1 MNNKNNVETAGTA
14 RREVEEFIS
23 ETLLPA
29 LCRFRAE
36 FRSPLKAW
44 FLALRDEI
52 QRLRKDDEMYYK
64 HSIDHLTAAFPDLKQ
79 ILEDIRKEGW
89 HQQFKDV
96 IVESCSS
103 LPEEIMEEQD
113 KQHYESSEDDSAAA
127 SVVKLMKRIRRSVT
141 GRSPVR
147 TVKLRQLVLKKLLTD
162 STWIENLAAREYDE
176 LAMLMDLLLEKQ
188 SVNNEKEN
196 EEKAEEQTSF
206 QLELFLDLENHLQV
220 AVQHLKQFE
229 EINQH
234 QLEQIVD
241 PVADSLRRGAG
252 EAGTFALRQ
261 KAQPDTVIR
270 EFPASLKEKLEKQK
284 EAWCRYLES
293 QHADLN
299 VQAEIARYG
308 FIASSVKEDV
318 LSMSHEFFRDT
329 FYLPIEDGVTKLKEA
344 EKNLDKLSSDSGKAL
359 GSNFEELRTQL
370 QYDLQSHLI
379 DVMTDEETLMVPV
392 RRMQNLISD
401 LQVETRRFSDELQ
414 LAKKRE
420 SKYPLPQLQFDTIR
434 WHALASRFLK
444 ENAFRPLDPATQQLD
459 QLLSQIRL
467 ETSEAVRVA
476 DVNLLAAIESTTSKE
491 QEEEDP
497 LLIAKEGIQRAIH
510 TLEKSIRDVRQKQN
524 AYTEIVT
531 VKLPEAMHRLAQIML
546 KRDFESFELKDKA
559 LMVKEQAVNWKQI
572 LTSKWA
578 VFEDRM
584 ELFWRFIVLK
594 FKAGFRFVGP
604 YIGFEPD
611 EVVTVRE
618 KRNLVE
624 YLANSGGKSDL
635 PFIYRRLFDRDFSI
649 DDRFYVP
656 PRNGVDMITNSYDQ
670 WKRGLHSNVAVIGEK
685 GSGKST
691 MIRFAKQ
698 SILSDTKPLELH
710 FEKTFTT
717 EAELLKK
724 LCGVLGFKTTTN
736 RNEFVEKVN
745 QKKNPS
751 VVVVE
756 NLQNIFVRNVNG
768 YEALDAFWV
777 VMSATMHKLFWVVSC
792 SRYAW
797 SFFMKMSSADQ
808 YFSHTVV
815 TDQLDDKEIRE
826 AILLRHKATGYE
838 LEFEP
843 DEYLKNSR
851 AYKKVIGNNQQSQEL
866 IKENFFN
873 RLSKISEGNPSIAMI
888 FWLQSIKEFDE
899 RRFLF
904 RPIEVTDVD
913 KLEAPSRDVLFTLAC
928 LVLHDTLTKE
938 EVAMALHEDPSQ
950 SRLMLARLKTK
961 GIVYESD
968 TGFNLNHLVYRQVV
982 RLLKQR
988 NILH

>member
-1 MNNKNNVETAGTA
+1 MYDQNSVEKAGTV
-14 RREVEEFIS
+14 RREVEEFLS
-23 ETLLPA
+23 EHLIPA
-29 LCRFRAE
+29 LCKFREE
-36 FRSPLKAW
+36 FRSPLKEW
-44 FLALRDEI
+44 FSAIRGDI
-52 QRLRKDDEMYYK
+52 QRLRKDDDLHYK
-64 HSIDHLTAAFPDLKQ
+64 YSIDSLTAGFPDLKK
-79 ILEDIRKEGW
+79 ILTHIQKEGW

-96 IVESCSS
+96 IVGTCSS
-103 LPEEIMEEQD
+103 LPEEITEEQGEIHF
-113 KQHYESSEDDSAAA
+113 QSSEDDSATAA
-127 SVVKLMKRIRRSVT
+127 AVKAMKRTRRSLT
-141 GRSPVR
+141 GRTPVR
-147 TVKLRQLVLKKLLTD
+147 TVKLRQLVMNKLLND
-162 STWIENLAAREYDE
+162 SAWIENFAAREYDE
-176 LAMLMDLLLEKQ
+176 LAMLTDLLLEKRT
-188 SVNNEKEN
+188 SKHDEKEN
-196 EEKAEEQTSF
+196 EEKAKEQTSF

-229 EINQH
+229 EFNQH
-234 QLEQIVD
+234 QLEQIIE
-241 PVADSLRRGAG
+241 PVADSLRKQSE

-261 KAQPDTVIR
+261 NVQPDSEVC
-270 EFPASLKEKLEKQK
+270 EFPASVGDRLEKQK

-293 QHADLN
+293 QQADLKI
-299 VQAEIARYG
+299 QAEIARYG

-329 FYLPIEDGVTKLKEA
+329 FYLPIEGGVTKLREA
-344 EKNLDKLSSDSGKAL
+344 EEELDKLSSDSGKAMN
-359 GSNFEELRTQL
+359 SNLKELHNRL
-370 QYDLQSHLI
+370 QDDLQSHLI
-379 DVMTDEETLMVPV
+379 DAMAEEESLMVPV

-434 WHALASRFLK
+434 WQALASRFLK
-444 ENAFRPLDPATQQLD
+444 ENAFRPLDPATQTFD
-459 QLLSQIRL
+459 QLLAEVRIDV
-467 ETSEAVRVA
+467 SEAVKVA
-476 DVNLLAAIESTTSKE
+476 DVNLLAALESVTSDEKG
-491 QEEEDP
+491 EEP
-497 LLIAKEGIQRAIH
+497 LVIAKEGIRRAIN
-510 TLEKSIRDVRQKQN
+510 TLEKSIRDVRQNQN
-524 AYTEIVT
+524 AYTEIAT
-531 VKLPEAMHRLAQIML
+531 VKLPTAMHRLAQIML

-572 LTSKWA
+572 LISKWA
-578 VFEDRM
+578 AFEDRM
-584 ELFWRFIVLK
+584 ELFWRFIVIK
-594 FKAGFRFVGP
+594 FKTASRFIGP
-604 YIGFEPD
+604 YIGFEPN
-611 EVVTVRE
+611 EVVTVKE

-624 YLANSGGKSDL
+624 YLAKPGSKRDL

-656 PRNGVDMITNSYDQ
+656 PKNSVDMITNSYDQ

-691 MIRFAKQ
+691 MIRFAKET
-698 SILSDTKPLELH
+698 ILSDTKPLELH
-710 FEKTFTT
+710 FENTFIT

-724 LCGVLGFKTTTN
+724 LCGILGFKTTTN

-745 QKKNPS
+745 LKKNPS

-797 SFFMKMSSADQ
+797 TFFMKMSSADQ
-808 YFSHTVV
+808 YFSHTVYA
-815 TDQLDDKEIRE
+815 DQLDDKEIRD
-826 AILLRHKATGYE
+826 AIMLRHKATGYE

-843 DEYLKNSR
+843 DDYLKNSR
-851 AYKKVIGNNQQSQEL
+851 AYKKVIGDKRQSQEL
-866 IKENFFN
+866 IKENFFS

-904 RPIEVTDVD
+904 SPIEIMDVD

-928 LVLHDTLTKE
+928 LVLHDNLTKE
-938 EVAMALHEDPSQ
+938 GVAMALHEDLSQ

-982 RLLKQR
+982 RLLKKR